1 MYEKYINN
9 QRMALNAIAQ
19 TLEHNYKEITFVD
32 YTKYTMVIYIR
43 NKKFTIDLQPILE
56 YFKKDRTIYGLE
68 RYTVATLKENGFEL
82 TPNKESLKA
91 TYKFFKLLIKDLDVS
106 INFENSIL
114 DIFSR
119 SNHYIFALVKDND
132 GIIYE
137 CTYFIKEND
146 FVINKY

>member
-9 QRMALNAIAQ
+9 QRITLNALKQ
-19 TLEHNYKEITFVD
+19 TLEHNYNDID
-32 YTKYTMVIYIR
+32 CIYYTKYTMVIYIR
-43 NKKFTIDLQPILE
+43 NKKFTIDLQPMLE
-56 YFKKDRTIYGLE
+56 YFKKDKTIYGLQ
-68 RYTVATLKENGFEL
+68 RYTFATLKENGIEL

-91 TYKFFKLLIKDLDVS
+91 TYNFYKLLRKELNVS
-106 INFENSIL
+106 INFDKSIL

-146 FVINKY
+146 LIINKY